1 MLALQ
6 IYINGSRADTFKDES
21 VTITQS
27 IQNVRDVGKIFTD
40 FTQSFNLPASQNN
53 NKIFKHFYN
62 FNIDGGF
69 DARTKVSTKLE

>member
-53 NKIFKHFYN
+53 NKIFKHF
-62 FNIDGGF
+62 
-69 DARTKVSTKLE
+69 